1 MEEIPYVNLFGYNT
15 TVEGI
20 SPVVIAVANAGISQQ
35 KKSFEELRKK
45 YMDEKELKNLAE
57 KLKKDHHD
65 SVKEHIY
72 LNFDVICSRLLAEFL
87 EMHRIGTAYTEKSQR
102 FTTAEDYFIPD
113 SLKNDEI
120 ISLVSE
126 QFDAYKEALSRNVPK
141 QDARYVLPLLTL
153 TKIEFS
159 CNGRALEYI
168 IQKAKSSEIKEI
180 KLFGEKLEKEVK
192 KEDPSIEYLLDFEAK
207 EYYSKNE
214 ELERYISMLV
224 SREKVTQEATTEEK
238 IVVEV
243 NDELDNS
250 IIAATLFSKSV
261 IPYEKCW
268 EIVRNMSEKEKKE
281 LVKKILEP
289 VNMYG
294 KVPRTFEDS
303 WIRINAVVSASCF
316 AQLKRH
322 RMLTLIPQ
330 SYDPYIELTI
340 PESIE
345 KAGLKDKYKSLM
357 EKASEIY
364 IKLKEQGNPEAP
376 YILTN
381 GHGRRVLLLMNLRE
395 LYEIARLRLDKK
407 AQLEIREF
415 FTEVVEEVR
424 KKAPLTS
431 LLLCGRHEFDERKA
445 ALFQKC

>member
-1 MEEIPYVNLFGYNT
+1 
-15 TVEGI
+15 
-20 SPVVIAVANAGISQQ
+20 
-35 KKSFEELRKK
+35 
-45 YMDEKELKNLAE
+45 
-57 KLKKDHHD
+57 
-65 SVKEHIY
+65 
-72 LNFDVICSRLLAEFL
+72 
-87 EMHRIGTAYTEKSQR
+87 
-102 FTTAEDYFIPD
+102 
-113 SLKNDEI
+113 
-120 ISLVSE
+120 
-126 QFDAYKEALSRNVPK
+126 
-141 QDARYVLPLLTL
+141 
-153 TKIEFS
+153 
-159 CNGRALEYI
+159 
-168 IQKAKSSEIKEI
+168 
-180 KLFGEKLEKEVK
+180 
-192 KEDPSIEYLLDFEAK
+192 
-207 EYYSKNE
+207 
-214 ELERYISMLV
+214 
-224 SREKVTQEATTEEK
+224 
-238 IVVEV
+238 
-243 NDELDNS
+243 
-250 IIAATLFSKSV
+250 V